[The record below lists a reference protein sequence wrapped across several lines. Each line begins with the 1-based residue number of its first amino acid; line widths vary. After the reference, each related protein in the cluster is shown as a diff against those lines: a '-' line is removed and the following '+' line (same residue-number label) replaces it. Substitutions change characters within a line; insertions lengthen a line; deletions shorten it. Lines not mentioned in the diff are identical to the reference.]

1 MAPIRGTHTIV
12 IFLACT
18 SLAFAQT
25 PKELE
30 APNLGSNSRFGHS
43 VSMDSDRVAI
53 GAIGLSE
60 PGRAFVFEKS
70 LGWED
75 PTEIVPS
82 RTSDGDGFGQSVSLS
97 ADRLAI
103 SSRHGEDNKGGVSV
117 FSLDDGQSWV
127 EETYLCRRDL
137 SERVDPDPILP
148 SPRVQQ
154 LDEPGPTVARLR
166 VARRGWGRRK
176 PPITRPLDPDRI
188 LPVLTML
195 QTDER
200 RRKMAISEI
209 ARAWPVRRGTRVTE
223 SVKDAFRYPDR
234 LLLLITDRI
243 GETAHWLAEH
253 RESLRALRTVPVVLL
268 GLEGDPSKE
277 QLAALIDKGLW
288 E

>member
-127 EETYLCRRDL
+127 EETYLAGETFL
-137 SERVDPDPILP
+137 NGWILIP
-148 SPRVQQ
+148 SYP
-154 LDEPGPTVARLR
+154 ARESNSWTSP
-166 VARRGWGRRK
+166 ARR
-176 PPITRPLDPDRI
+176 
-188 LPVLTML
+188 
-195 QTDER
+195 
-200 RRKMAISEI
+200 S
-209 ARAWPVRRGTRVTE
+209 RACASRGAVG
-223 SVKDAFRYPDR
+223 VA
-234 LLLLITDRI
+234 
-243 GETAHWLAEH
+243 
-253 RESLRALRTVPVVLL
+253 ESLR
-268 GLEGDPSKE
+268 
-277 QLAALIDKGLW
+277 
-288 E
+288 